1 MVTSPSANPDIDAL
15 MEILTRLRKGGG
27 CIRPAEAGPLDG
39 LGLDT
44 IYRSVDGRICLKSL
58 VPLALK
64 VLEAG
69 GDPLK
74 VSLLLTWRDFEVLVL
89 EYLKRSGFTCV
100 HSVRFRSRRFEIDV
114 LAADP
119 ISRIGLAIDCKHWS
133 PGYSKSWRLREVA
146 GRHRLKVERLCNACG
161 DLRGG
166 HQVLSEAREFVPV
179 VVTLT
184 DTTKGYVNGS
194 FIVPVRYFRDFIRNL
209 RYYVDLLSEGRGFV
223 RNSCYG

>member
-1 MVTSPSANPDIDAL
+1 VTSPSTNSDINAL
-15 MEILTRLRKGGG
+15 MEVLRRLREGGG
-27 CIRPAEAGPLDG
+27 CVRPAEAGPLDG

-44 IYRSVDGRICLKSL
+44 IYRSIDGRICLKSL

-89 EYLKRSGFTCV
+89 EYLRRSGFTCA

-119 ISRIGLAIDCKHWS
+119 ISRVGLAIDCKHWS
-133 PGYSKSWRLREVA
+133 PGYSKSWKLREVA
-146 GRHRLKVERLCNACG
+146 GRHRLKVERLCSVCG
-161 DLRGG
+161 DLRSG
-166 HQVLSEAREFVPV
+166 HQVLLEAREFVPV
-179 VVTLT
+179 VITLT
-184 DTTKGYVNGS
+184 DAVRGFINGS
-194 FIVPVRYFRDFIRNL
+194 FIVPIRYFRDFIHNL
-209 RYYVDLLSEGRGFV
+209 RYYVDLLSDGEGFV
-223 RNSCYG
+223 RNLCCG